1 MVVEVL
7 KQMRDRLDY
16 DSRQNHQSDFGQ
28 ISEQNEIVKTGK
40 TAKSEV
46 YAYRQPIPDDLWIR
60 CPACNGVMFRD
71 DFEQADSVCSI
82 CGHHYRLD
90 SLARLAQICDQGSFE
105 EFDAD
110 MTSLNPI
117 GFDGYSDKLEG
128 LKKKTG
134 LKDAVITG
142 RAAID
147 GQDCLIA
154 IMDGRFMMGS
164 MGSVVGEKI
173 TRVFE
178 RGIDLRLPV
187 ICFTVS
193 GGARM
198 QEGIVSLMQMAKT
211 SAAVGRFNQAGLLYI
226 SVLTDPTTGGVTA
239 SFASLGDI
247 IISEPGT
254 LIGFAGRR
262 VIEGTIAEDLPE
274 GFQRA
279 EFLLEHG
286 FLDLIV
292 PRHQMKETLAK
303 LLRLHATEDIHHEN
317 LDKKKV
323 DSSSFKSLPNK
334 LRASERLDLIRHRN
348 RPVITDY
355 LSLVFDEVIELHGDR
370 FFMDDQAMWSGI
382 GSIHGQPVTIVGHR
396 KGHTIEENTK
406 TNFGMPHPEGYRKA
420 LRLMKQAEKFQRPV
434 ICLVDTSG
442 AYCGV
447 GAEERGQGEAIARN
461 LMEIMQLNTP
471 VLVVV
476 TGEGGSGGALA
487 IGIGDELAMLSNA
500 LYSVI
505 SPRGFASLL
514 WKDPS
519 REREAA
525 DVLKITAEDLM
536 SLGICDAMIP
546 EPADG
551 AHSDHS
557 VMAQSLKTWLTGA
570 ISRQKKIDNN
580 KRLDLRYKKFRS
592 IGLFDEGNN
601 I

>member
-7 KQMRDRLDY
+7 KKMRDRLDL
-16 DSRQNHQSDFGQ
+16 DTQQTLQNQKQKADAQGTAAQSD
-28 ISEQNEIVKTGK
+28 EK
-40 TAKSEV
+40 V
-46 YAYRQPIPDDLWIR
+46 YAYKTPVPDDLWLR
-60 CPACNGVMFRD
+60 CPTCNGVMFRE
-71 DFEQADSVCSI
+71 DFERADSVCNI

-90 SLARLAQICDQGSFE
+90 SQARLNQICDEGSFE
-105 EFDAD
+105 PIDQT

-117 GFDGYSDKLEG
+117 DFRGYPEKLAE
-128 LKKKTG
+128 LQKKTS
-134 LKDAVITG
+134 LNDAVITG
-142 RAAID
+142 RGRIH
-147 GQDCLIA
+147 GEDCLLG

-173 TRVFE
+173 TRLFE
-178 RGIDLRLPV
+178 RGIALRLPV

-211 SAAVGRFNQAGLLYI
+211 SAAVGRFNKAGLLYI

-247 IISEPGT
+247 IVSEPGT

-286 FLDLIV
+286 FLDMIV
-292 PRHQMKETLAK
+292 PRSQMKEKLAL
-303 LLRLHATEDIHHEN
+303 LLRLH
-317 LDKKKV
+317 
-323 DSSSFKSLPNK
+323 SSKPI
-334 LRASERLDLIRHRN
+334 ASELNESAAGPESPYNPRKASDRLDLIRQKN
-348 RPVITDY
+348 RPVIDDY
-355 LSLVFDEVIELHGDR
+355 LPLVFEEVVELHGDR
-370 FFMDDQAMWSGI
+370 YYKDDQAMWTGL
-382 GSIHGQPVTIVGHR
+382 GRLNGQPVTVIGHR
-396 KGHTIEENTK
+396 KGRTIEENSRY
-406 TNFGMPHPEGYRKA
+406 NFGMPHPEGYRKA
-420 LRLMKQAEKFQRPV
+420 LRLMKQAEKFGRPV

-447 GAEERGQGEAIARN
+447 AAEERGQGEAIARN
-461 LMEIMQLNTP
+461 LMELMQLDTP
-471 VLVVV
+471 VLVAV

-487 IGIGDELAMLSNA
+487 IGVGDELAMLSNA

-525 DVLKITAEDLM
+525 DVLKITAEDLIR
-536 SLGICDAMIP
+536 LGICDAMIP
-546 EPADG
+546 EPPEG
-551 AHSDHS
+551 AHTNLSQT
-557 VMAQSLKTWLTGA
+557 AAALKTWLGSA
-570 ISRQKKIDNN
+570 LNRQLSRDSASRLADRYEKI
-580 KRLDLRYKKFRS
+580 RR
-592 IGLFDEGNN
+592 IGQFSE
-601 I
+601 

>member
-7 KQMRDRLDY
+7 KKMRDRLDL
-16 DSRQNHQSDFGQ
+16 DTMHTQQQKQN
-28 ISEQNEIVKTGK
+28 SEEARGGD
-40 TAKSEV
+40 AKEKV
-46 YAYRQPIPDDLWIR
+46 YAYKMPVPDDLWLR
-60 CPACNGVMFRD
+60 CPECNGVMFRE
-71 DFEQADSVCSI
+71 DFERAASVCSI

-90 SLARLAQICDQGSFE
+90 SLARLEQICDAGTFE
-105 EFDAD
+105 QMDET

-117 GFDGYSDKLEG
+117 DFAGYPDKLVQ
-128 LKKKTG
+128 LQQKTS

-142 RAAID
+142 RGKID
-147 GQDCLIA
+147 GSECLIA

-173 TRVFE
+173 TRIFE
-178 RGIDLRLPV
+178 RGIELKLPV

-211 SAAVGRFNQAGLLYI
+211 SAAVGRFNKAGLLYI

-262 VIEGTIAEDLPE
+262 VIEGTIAEDLPA

-286 FLDLIV
+286 FLDMII
-292 PRHQMKETLAK
+292 PRSQMKDTLGR
-303 LLRLHATEDIHHEN
+303 LLRLHAGNGSAAKSNIQPAPLN
-317 LDKKKV
+317 
-323 DSSSFKSLPNK
+323 SLPNRLK
-334 LRASERLDLIRHRN
+334 ASERLDLIRQKN

-355 LSLVFDEVIELHGDR
+355 LPLIFEDVVELHGDR
-370 FFMDDQAMWSGI
+370 CYKDDLAMWAGI
-382 GSIHGQPVTIVGHR
+382 GRLNGQPVTIVGHR
-396 KGHTIEENTK
+396 KGRTIEENSRS
-406 TNFGMPHPEGYRKA
+406 NFGMPHPEGYRKS
-420 LRLMKQAEKFQRPV
+420 LRVMKQAEKFGRPV

-447 GAEERGQGEAIARN
+447 AAEERGQGEAIASS
-461 LMEIMQLNTP
+461 LMEITQLDTP
-471 VLVVV
+471 VLVAV

-487 IGIGDELAMLSNA
+487 IGVGDELAMLSNS

-536 SLGICDAMIP
+536 ELGICDAIIP
-546 EPADG
+546 EPEDG
-551 AHSDHS
+551 AHTNLSQT
-557 VMAQSLKTWLTGA
+557 AASLKNWLA
-570 ISRQKKIDNN
+570 LALNRQNMMDSEDRLQSRYEKI
-580 KRLDLRYKKFRS
+580 RR
-592 IGLFDEGNN
+592 IGQFSE
-601 I
+601 